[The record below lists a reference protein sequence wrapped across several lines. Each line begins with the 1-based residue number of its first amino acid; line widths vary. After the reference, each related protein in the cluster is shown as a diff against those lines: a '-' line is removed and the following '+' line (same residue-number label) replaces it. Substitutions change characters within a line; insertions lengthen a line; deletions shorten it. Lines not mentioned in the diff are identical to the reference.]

1 MDGWK
6 SILSEF
12 PEKRTTLRGD
22 IDFPFRL
29 NSSVFRI
36 SLENSV
42 LFLPVSE
49 FSEFSF
55 LFRMEIL
62 CAFLCGG
69 GEPIKIRLLVENGQ
83 ERAGRQ
89 LAPNL
94 NWLFKFY
101 VMKRTRMRRI
111 NFVKLKTTEHF
122 GRPRRKAQDQ
132 IAR

>member
-1 MDGWK
+1 
-6 SILSEF
+6 
-12 PEKRTTLRGD
+12 
-22 IDFPFRL
+22 
-29 NSSVFRI
+29 
-36 SLENSV
+36 
-42 LFLPVSE
+42 
-49 FSEFSF
+49 
-55 LFRMEIL
+55 MEIL

-69 GEPIKIRLLVENGQ
+69 GEPIKNRLLVENSQ

-111 NFVKLKTTEHF
+111 NFVKLKTMEHF
-122 GRPRRKAQDQ
+122 VCPRRKAQDQ